1 MSQKPLVDFAISD
14 DSDEDTVPPSPVS
27 LRRSTR
33 ILSRES
39 PWVQWPSEKIAATLL
54 DFGIPVSSDL
64 THDDLILLASNALG
78 SLSASTSDASEA
90 MAPPAQPIQTG
101 RKRMAKSSPPLQHK
115 KQRTSAPTPPP
126 PTIPDSASA
135 NAQLSKAILQL
146 TETVKGFETRLGNFE
161 SAFGSRAPG
170 PSIPSTSSAS
180 VSPSVDPFSS
190 AAPFLLPTAA
200 FSLSTALPAQVFAP
214 ALTPLQTAATSLPT
228 AAFSLSTALPAQ
240 VFGRPFV
247 PPAAASVSPKLRSNI
262 ISGKDI
268 NLAALLLPS
277 PAIDRQMV
285 DCGDV
290 AVFLKTS
297 DPRLQRNLNSAS
309 ARNPTEIRLPS
320 TLQTSL
326 KRESTSEKILSGHPS
341 TPINIV
347 NLSCYL
353 SSHPDSPFV
362 DNLIT
367 GLSQGFRVGVLTP
380 LSTSYV
386 AKNLQSALA
395 EPDVVS
401 GVPTSLPS
409 GQQGS
414 DAVPHSATNSLELNR
429 PIDFNKLLNSAK
441 SYIGKGLSQGFRV
454 GVLTPLSTSYVAKNL
469 QSALAEPDVVS
480 GLITKE
486 LNKGYLIGPFSSP
499 QFQFSAISKINNS
512 LCPFTSMLNYLK
524 IRPRTSDNSPLF
536 IHSNGFP
543 MTKRWFRI
551 HLSTTLTAAG
561 LSPDIFTS
569 HSFRIGAA
577 TTAAERGVPESTIKL
592 LGRWSSSAYE
602 TYIRSD
608 YHKVLDAQQS
618 LAT

>member
-101 RKRMAKSSPPLQHK
+101 RKRTAKSSPPLQHK
-115 KQRTSAPTPPP
+115 KPRTSAPTPPP

-146 TETVKGFETRLGNFE
+146 TETVKGFETRLGIFE
-161 SAFGSRAPG
+161 SAFASRAPG

-190 AAPFLLPTAA
+190 AAPFTSSATSATA
-200 FSLSTALPAQVFAP
+200 PAP

-297 DPRLQRNLNSAS
+297 DPRLQRNLSFTEFVIAFGIYRDILCQVFPNRRQELDLYLSMMADLNQRYGGTLFYEYHKSFSAKAASFISLYNSRLDWSVTDSELLIRHFGGQKAPVCLICSSHGHSAS
-309 ARNPTEIRLPS
+309 LCPKVHASRASPALHGVDPSNLALDLLQGTPPEIRLPS

-367 GLSQGFRVGVLTP
+367 GLSQGCSDVFAQRPTRIRRRAP
-380 LSTSYV
+380 LC
-386 AKNLQSALA
+386 
-395 EPDVVS
+395 
-401 GVPTSLPS
+401 
-409 GQQGS
+409 
-414 DAVPHSATNSLELNR
+414 
-429 PIDFNKLLNSAK
+429 NK
-441 SYIGKGLSQGFRV
+441 
-454 GVLTPLSTSYVAKNL
+454 
-469 QSALAEPDVVS
+469 
-480 GLITKE
+480 
-486 LNKGYLIGPFSSP
+486 FS
-499 QFQFSAISKINNS
+499 
-512 LCPFTSMLNYLK
+512 
-524 IRPRTSDNSPLF
+524 
-536 IHSNGFP
+536 
-543 MTKRWFRI
+543 
-551 HLSTTLTAAG
+551 
-561 LSPDIFTS
+561 
-569 HSFRIGAA
+569 
-577 TTAAERGVPESTIKL
+577 
-592 LGRWSSSAYE
+592 
-602 TYIRSD
+602 
-608 YHKVLDAQQS
+608 
-618 LAT
+618 

>member
-64 THDDLILLASNALG
+64 THDDLILLASNTLG

-101 RKRMAKSSPPLQHK
+101 RKRTAKSSPPLQHK
-115 KQRTSAPTPPP
+115 KPRTSAPTPPP

-146 TETVKGFETRLGNFE
+146 TETVKGFETRLGIFE
-161 SAFGSRAPG
+161 SAFASRAPG

-190 AAPFLLPTAA
+190 AAPFT
-200 FSLSTALPAQVFAP
+200 SS
-214 ALTPLQTAATSLPT
+214 AT
-228 AAFSLSTALPAQ
+228 LSTALPAQ

-297 DPRLQRNLNSAS
+297 DPRLQRNLSFTEFVIAFGIYRDILCQVFPNRRQELDLYLSMMADLNQRYGGTLFYEYHKSFSAKAASFISLYNSRLDWSVTDSELLIRHFGGQKAPVCLICSSHGHSAS
-309 ARNPTEIRLPS
+309 LCPKVHASRASPALHGADPSNLALDLLQGTPPEIRLPS

-367 GLSQGFRVGVLTP
+367 GLSQGCSDVFAQRPTRIRRRAP
-380 LSTSYV
+380 LC
-386 AKNLQSALA
+386 
-395 EPDVVS
+395 
-401 GVPTSLPS
+401 
-409 GQQGS
+409 
-414 DAVPHSATNSLELNR
+414 
-429 PIDFNKLLNSAK
+429 NK
-441 SYIGKGLSQGFRV
+441 
-454 GVLTPLSTSYVAKNL
+454 
-469 QSALAEPDVVS
+469 
-480 GLITKE
+480 
-486 LNKGYLIGPFSSP
+486 FS
-499 QFQFSAISKINNS
+499 
-512 LCPFTSMLNYLK
+512 
-524 IRPRTSDNSPLF
+524 
-536 IHSNGFP
+536 
-543 MTKRWFRI
+543 
-551 HLSTTLTAAG
+551 
-561 LSPDIFTS
+561 
-569 HSFRIGAA
+569 
-577 TTAAERGVPESTIKL
+577 
-592 LGRWSSSAYE
+592 
-602 TYIRSD
+602 
-608 YHKVLDAQQS
+608 
-618 LAT
+618 